1 MTVQNIG
8 VSKAMFST
16 ATAESHS
23 ASSFLIIDQAY
34 KVLFKVA
41 IYNMDDGKVLFREN
55 ILRKVLNPEKYKLR
69 PDIGDNY
76 SWTLWLTPLNL

>member
-1 MTVQNIG
+1 MVQNSE
-8 VSKAMFST
+8 VSRVKFLT
-16 ATAESHS
+16 AAEVSRL

-41 IYNMDDGKVLFREN
+41 IYNMDDGGVLFTEN

-69 PDIGDNY
+69 PDRGDNY
-76 SWTLWLTPLNL
+76 SLSWWLTLLNL

>member
-1 MTVQNIG
+1 MQNIG
-8 VSKAMFST
+8 VSKATFST

-41 IYNMDDGKVLFREN
+41 INNMDLGGVLFTES
-55 ILRKVLNPEKYKLR
+55 ILRKVLKPK
-69 PDIGDNY
+69 
-76 SWTLWLTPLNL
+76 